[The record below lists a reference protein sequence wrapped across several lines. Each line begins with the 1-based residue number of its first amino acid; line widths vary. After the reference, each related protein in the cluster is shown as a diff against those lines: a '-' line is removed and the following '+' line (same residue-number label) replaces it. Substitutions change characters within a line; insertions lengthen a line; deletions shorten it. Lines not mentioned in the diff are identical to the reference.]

1 MRPNRSFWQQ
11 AAGVTETMKNWEY
24 ALTGGGI
31 FFILAGISEGSVGAW
46 AIGIGAA
53 MVIAAMA
60 DTVRHRNGE

>member
-1 MRPNRSFWQQ
+1 M
-11 AAGVTETMKNWEY
+11 TETMKNWEY